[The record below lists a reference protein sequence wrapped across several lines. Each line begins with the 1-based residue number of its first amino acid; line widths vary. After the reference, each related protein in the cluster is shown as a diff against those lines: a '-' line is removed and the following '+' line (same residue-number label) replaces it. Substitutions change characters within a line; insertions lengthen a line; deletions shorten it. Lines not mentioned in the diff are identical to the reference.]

1 MFRWC
6 SEMPKTLKTLKC
18 DLARIIS
25 SREFAAA
32 VAATVVL
39 CFSVQVYFDHSNGKA
54 YSVFEALFVLE
65 PAVRAQSPNLSPPM
79 IIRMALTGYSSMV
92 LPVTASFPFVLS
104 FISERNSG
112 NMLYTISRTSRGKY
126 YISKFVSAII
136 GGGVCTMLGVIVFGI
151 FAYILFPS
159 SCSPELIEWAFP
171 NGVLAGL
178 VKKLLSALIYGATS
192 VLPAFFLCSF
202 CKNPYIVLCFPF
214 MLKFILEA
222 VLGKIQ
228 INAWASEDFGVSELI
243 APFFPNAASRL
254 VDMQIGKA
262 FWWTIA
268 VTVIFAAIC
277 FAGFAITMEK
287 RTDRG
292 R

>member
-1 MFRWC
+1 MIKFLR
-6 SEMPKTLKTLKC
+6 TLKC

-39 CFSVQVYFDHSNGKA
+39 CFSVQVYFDYSNGKA
-54 YSVFEALFVLE
+54 YSVFEALFMLE
-65 PAVRAQSPNLSPPM
+65 PAVRAQSPDLSPPM
-79 IIRMALTGYSSMV
+79 IIRMALTGYSAMAM
-92 LPVTASFPFVLS
+92 PVTASFPFVLS
-104 FISERNSG
+104 FIAERNSG
-112 NMLYTISRTSRGKY
+112 NMLYTISRTSRKKY

-136 GGGVCTMLGVIVFGI
+136 GGGLCTMLGVIVFGI
-151 FAYILFPS
+151 FSYILFPN
-159 SCSPELIEWAFP
+159 SCSFEQIEWAFP
-171 NGVLAGL
+171 SGILAGL
-178 VKKLLSALIYGATS
+178 AKKILSAFIYGMTS

-228 INAWASEDFGVSELI
+228 TNAWASENYETADII
-243 APFFPNAASRL
+243 APLFPDAASQL
-254 VDMQIGKA
+254 VYADIGKA
-262 FWWTIA
+262 FWVTLI

-277 FAGFAITMEK
+277 FAGFAIIMEN
-287 RTDRG
+287 RSDRG